1 MTRLVPYAAAVVLLL
16 GGCGTAE
23 NDPDNDPGP
32 GPVATAAVSGDFS
45 PIDVQFAQQ
54 LVPHHREGIEL
65 ARLGAVRVQRP
76 ELRTLAEAIVAT
88 QQDEVILLTG
98 WLATWK
104 QDPPGPA
111 ASSKELAALRKT
123 SGVAFE
129 RRFVTLLSTHQSEA
143 IALART
149 ESEGGR
155 NRDALALA
163 KQIQLSRTAEIEQ
176 LRTALG
182 P

>member
-1 MTRLVPYAAAVVLLL
+1 MTRLVPYAAAVVLLV

-23 NDPDNDPGP
+23 NDPENDPGP

-65 ARLGAVRVQRP
+65 ARLGA
-76 ELRTLAEAIVAT
+76 LRTLAEAIVAT
-88 QQDEVILLTG
+88 QQDEVTLLTG